1 MAIIL
6 LSSDDEKFTVSKEVA
21 EQSVL
26 IKNLIEDLGDGDEP
40 IPLPNVTAKVL
51 KKIIEYCEHHQ
62 YDPPAIKDE
71 YDDVPRRSDD
81 IAPWDEQYMKVDQ
94 EMLFEILLAS
104 NYMDIKP
111 LLDLGCK
118 TVANMIRGKTAEEI
132 RTMFNI
138 VDDFTDEEREQIRR
152 ENEWAEAH

>member
-1 MAIIL
+1 MGIIL
-6 LSSDDEKFTVSKEVA
+6 QSSDSEDFPVSMEVA
-21 EQSVL
+21 QQSVL
-26 IKNLIEDLGDGDEP
+26 IKNLIDDLGETEEP
-40 IPLPNVTAKVL
+40 IPLPNVTGKVL

-62 YDPPAIKDE
+62 FDPPIIKDE

-81 IAPWDEQYMKVDQ
+81 ITPWDEQFMKVDQ

-132 RTMFNI
+132 RSMFNI
-138 VDDFTDEEREQIRR
+138 IDDFTDEEREQIKR

>member
-1 MAIIL
+1 T
-6 LSSDDEKFTVSKEVA
+6 E
-21 EQSVL
+21 
-26 IKNLIEDLGDGDEP
+26 EP
-40 IPLPNVTAKVL
+40 IPLPNVTGKVL

-62 YDPPAIKDE
+62 FDPPIIKDE

-81 IAPWDEQYMKVDQ
+81 ISPWDEQFMKVDQ

-132 RTMFNI
+132 RSMFNI
-138 VDDFTDEEREQIRR
+138 IDDFTDEEREQIKR